1 MAPTQRSF
9 PSAARPAA
17 ARALAATAVVLGAL
31 VPTTASRA
39 DDPAAAAAL
48 LAQRAPAVVTVRF
61 VQRMRHPQ
69 MGEREMHADA
79 RGVVVDA
86 SGLVLLSND
95 ALEPGAG
102 LLRGLARR
110 DAAADVKA
118 TPGDFK
124 VLLRSDAKADTGED
138 AKEHAAVLVTRDAAL
153 SLAWVALLDPPAAL
167 ARVELAAG
175 GAAPPRVGTTVYGVS
190 RKSRGFDVAP
200 FLERAFVAGH
210 VETPRPMWSLSSLGG
225 VTVGLPFYDAA
236 GHPVGVAVQMAG
248 VEGAEAGGLLARP
261 DVGLF
266 LLPVDVVGKALEA
279 VKKLVPG
286 ALERAQSGKAEAATE
301 KAPTTTPTPSPTPK
315 PDGPAA
321 PAPDAPK

>member
-1 MAPTQRSF
+1 MAWTSTFPARLAPPT
-9 PSAARPAA
+9 A
-17 ARALAATAVVLGAL
+17 ARALLAAATVLGVL
-31 VPTTASRA
+31 VPAPAARA

-48 LAQRAPAVVTVRF
+48 LAQRAPAVVTVKF

-102 LLRGLARR
+102 LLRGLPRR

-124 VLLRSDAKADTGED
+124 VLVGSDAKGDAGED

-167 ARVELAAG
+167 ATVELAVG
-175 GAAPPRVGTTVYGVS
+175 GAPAPRVGTTVFGVS
-190 RKSRGFDVAP
+190 RKSRGFDAAP
-200 FLERAFVAGH
+200 FLERAYVSGQ
-210 VETPRPMWSLSSLGG
+210 VETPRPLWSISSLGG
-225 VTVGLPFYDAA
+225 VTLGLPFYDVS
-236 GHPVGVAVQMAG
+236 GKPVGLAVQMSG
-248 VEGAEAGGLLARP
+248 VEGAEAGGLLGRP

-266 LLPVDVVGKALEA
+266 LLPVDVVAKALDG
-279 VKKLVPG
+279 VKKLVPA
-286 ALERAQSGKAEAATE
+286 ALERARAAKTEAATE
-301 KAPTTTPTPSPTPK
+301 RAPTTTPTPGSPR
-315 PDGPAA
+315 A
-321 PAPDAPK
+321 PVPDAPK